1 MMASSTAEQAVRMYL
16 IALSDPS
23 SLVDQEQIAALEKQ
37 LHDTDDQLERVVVRQ
52 QLMEARKPSVE
63 RSEDAFV
70 THAKAWADER
80 GVTARAFT
88 EEGVPAAVLRRA
100 GFSVAGGRGR
110 PAGRSQRGGQRR
122 SRVTVDQIR
131 AAIPKGTFTVKM
143 LEDASGASVASVRK
157 VISEE
162 LSGGRIKAQ
171 GPDPDHRGP
180 GRAPTL
186 YKA

>member
-1 MMASSTAEQAVRMYL
+1 MASSTTEQAVRSYL
-16 IALSDPS
+16 TALSDPS
-23 SLVDQEQIAALEKQ
+23 SLVDEEQIAALDQK
-37 LHDTDDQLERVVVRQ
+37 LRDTDDHLERVMVRQ
-52 QLMEARKPSVE
+52 QLMEARRPSVE
-63 RSEDAFV
+63 RAEDAFV
-70 THAKAWADER
+70 THAKAWADEH
-80 GVTARAFT
+80 GVAAPAFA

-100 GFSVAGGRGR
+100 GFNVAGGRGR
-110 PAGRSQRGGQRR
+110 PAGRSKRGGPRR

-162 LSGGRIKAQ
+162 LAAGRIKSQ
-171 GPDPDHRGP
+171 GADPDHRGP